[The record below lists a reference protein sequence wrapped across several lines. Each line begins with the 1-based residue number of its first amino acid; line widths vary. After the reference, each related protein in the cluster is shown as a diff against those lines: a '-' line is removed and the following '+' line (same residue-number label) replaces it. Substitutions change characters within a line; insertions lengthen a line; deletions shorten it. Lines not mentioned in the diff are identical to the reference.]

1 MMQKGGSLMS
11 FKKLITKYAKMLS
24 SLNLFFWSMI
34 WLMILT
40 TVGTVEQKNIG
51 LFAAQEK
58 YFSSFIFTFYGFP
71 LPGGG
76 LIITILTLGLIA
88 QLLFKTKFNVKKKI
102 GVTLTHLGAIILLG
116 GSMITY
122 LLGTE
127 GSLVFAEGETKD
139 NILDYRN
146 YNLVIQKN
154 DQSTPFLIL
163 PLKKSMKSDIVKSK
177 NHMIKLNV
185 TPTCQLIPNESP
197 KSTEIGF
204 AKMFKFVA
212 SDSKNP
218 QEICTE
224 IDFVKNGKQFIYRSF
239 LYMPKKQS
247 IEIDGELYEISIKN
261 KEIKLPFKLKLLD
274 FEKKFHQGTMI
285 SKSFKSIVEI
295 QDGQLTF
302 HRTIEMNSPLRYKGY
317 TFYQS
322 SFSENQ
328 NGEISE
334 LSVVKNQAQWLPYI
348 SSIILCIG
356 ILIHLGIKIYES
368 GTKQ

>member
-1 MMQKGGSLMS
+1 MQEGGSLMS
-11 FKKLITKYAKMLS
+11 FKKRITKYVKILS

-40 TVGTVEQKNIG
+40 TVGTIEQKNIG

-58 YFSSFIFTFYGFP
+58 YFSSFAFSFYGIP

-76 LIITILTLGLIA
+76 LVIIILTLGLVA
-88 QLLFKTKFNVKKKI
+88 QLIFKTKFHVKKKI

-127 GSLVFAEGETKD
+127 GSLVLAEGETKE

-146 YNLVIQKN
+146 YDLVIQKN
-154 DQSTPFLIL
+154 DRSSPLLIL
-163 PLKKSMKSDIVKSK
+163 PLKKSMNSAFKNSK
-177 NHMIKLNV
+177 ILMTQIKV
-185 TPTCQLIPNESP
+185 MPTCQLIPNENPNNS
-197 KSTEIGF
+197 ELGF

-212 SDSKNP
+212 TDNKTP

-224 IDFVKNGKQFIYRSF
+224 IKVTKNSEHYIYRSF
-239 LYMPKKQS
+239 LYMPRKQS
-247 IEIDGELYEISIKN
+247 IEIDGELFELIIRN

-295 QDGQLTF
+295 QDESLRF
-302 HRTIEMNSPLRYKGY
+302 HRTIAMNSPLRYKGY

-334 LSVVKNQAQWLPYI
+334 LSVVKNQAQWIPYI
-348 SSIILCIG
+348 SSIILCLG

-368 GTKQ
+368 GTKR